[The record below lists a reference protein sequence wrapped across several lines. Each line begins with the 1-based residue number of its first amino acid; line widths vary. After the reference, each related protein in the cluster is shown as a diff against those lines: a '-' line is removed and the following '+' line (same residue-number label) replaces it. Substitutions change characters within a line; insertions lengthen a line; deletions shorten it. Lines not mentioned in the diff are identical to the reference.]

1 MTDEEIAREVTKD
14 YKFSFHGLLLKNYG
28 TEKRPWWY
36 PTDKTEDLISLAR
49 KFYELG
55 LKESNICQQPH

>member
-1 MTDEEIAREVTKD
+1 MTDEEIAREVIED
-14 YKFSFHGLLLKNYG
+14 YKFSHQGLLLKNYG
-28 TEKRPWWY
+28 TKNKPWWY
-36 PTDKTEDLISLAR
+36 PTDKIEDLISLAR